1 MSHLDVG
8 VVTALLVLMGT
19 LELLAGRLL
28 GRRQPDEL
36 WVDLLSLGQLALL
49 IKPAIVATT
58 GLLLLNL
65 APQWVGMLGDLPLWQ
80 ALLLVILPADL
91 LHYACHRLGHTLPFM
106 WRMHRTHHTA
116 TAMSITVA
124 YRENWRWYLFMP
136 DIWYAG
142 LMVALGLGEA
152 VLISNLIFGSANV
165 LVHSA
170 FAWDRSLYRS
180 RWLAP
185 MAWLLE
191 RTVQLPATHRAHHAE
206 LDEQGQPPHHNFGQL
221 LYLWDTLFGTAK
233 FTRDNYPSRYGI
245 PNDPGDPWY
254 AQLWWPLVRSPKR
267 DSEYR

>member
-8 VVTALLVLMGT
+8 VVSALLVLLGI
-19 LELLAGRLL
+19 LEWLGGRLF

-49 IKPAIVATT
+49 IKPTIVASS

-65 APQWVGMLGDLPLWQ
+65 APQWADALADLPLWQ

-91 LHYACHRLGHTLPFM
+91 LHYLYHRMGHSVPFM

-116 TAMSITVA
+116 TAMSVSVA

-142 LMVALGLGEA
+142 IMVALGLGEA

-170 FAWDRSLYRS
+170 FAWDRGLYRT

-185 MAWLLE
+185 LAWLLE
-191 RTVQLPATHRAHHAE
+191 RLVQLPSTHRAHHAE
-206 LDEQGQPPHHNFGQL
+206 LDEQGRPPHHNFGQL

-233 FTRDNYPSRYGI
+233 FTRDHYPTRYGI

-254 AQLWWPLVRSPKR
+254 AQLWWPLLRSPKR